1 MLGDLPTGGCDPP
14 LDAGLLGHLG
24 TLLDWLLDRVL

>member
-14 LDAGLLGHLG
+14 LDAGLLGNLG